1 MNIEYVD
8 ILTRE
13 YLSTTWLICG
23 SVRSFSRSG
32 RDIIKGV
39 DGCIIILGNFELYLI
54 SIHENLVQHP
64 SNHIS
69 NVLDNLKKQ
78 IDRKIKKR
86 STHL

>member
-1 MNIEYVD
+1 MTGGKMSSMSYVANM
-8 ILTRE
+8 E
-13 YLSTTWLICG
+13 LIYW
-23 SVRSFSRSG
+23 SIRSSSRRVVNG
-32 RDIIKGV
+32 IKWV

-64 SNHIS
+64 SNNIS

-78 IDRKIKKR
+78 IDIKTEKR